1 MEKQTNLFTRTLI
14 IIFALCLSIMV
25 GYNYIYIE
33 PVDILKNGTL
43 ILILILI
50 ILILI
55 LSESFDSF
63 SIGKI
68 LSISR
73 KLKDTE
79 KEVEKLDQKNSQ
91 LLNQLI
97 SLTNNQNQ
105 KQSSKQI
112 FGDYIKKPKTQKK
125 IDNEKNVQELLD
137 RIGNTIVISELEK
150 TIIKELNEKN
160 LEITTKTETV
170 LVRHLAGTQ
179 LLLGFEKIDKYIFGS
194 QLNLLNQLNEI
205 VPEGFT
211 KTEIKE
217 FYEDVKLDFPNTF
230 NDWDE
235 NKYLRYL
242 FANALI
248 TKIENKIHLTNLG
261 HEYLNWIS
269 LNKNTDNRTL

>member
-1 MEKQTNLFTRTLI
+1 MEKKTNFFTRTLI
-14 IIFALCLSIMV
+14 VIFSLCLSIMV
-25 GYNYIYIE
+25 GYNYIYVE
-33 PVDILKNGTL
+33 PAGILKNGT
-43 ILILILI
+43 LILILI

-125 IDNEKNVQELLD
+125 IDNDKNVQELLN
-137 RIGNTIVISELEK
+137 RIGNTFVISELEK
-150 TIIKELNEKN
+150 TIIEELNEKE
-160 LEITTKTETV
+160 LKITTESEKV
-170 LVRHLAGTQ
+170 LIRHLAGTQ

-205 VPEGFT
+205 APEGFT
-211 KTEIKE
+211 KNEIKE

-242 FANALI
+242 FVNVLI
-248 TKIENKIHLTNLG
+248 IKTENKIHLTNLG
-261 HEYLNWIS
+261 QEYLNWVS
-269 LNKNTDNRTL
+269 LNKNADKKTL

>member
-33 PVDILKNGTL
+33 PVGILKNGT
-43 ILILILI
+43 LILILI